1 MAGSEVT
8 AERRAQVYTPDYL
21 LSGRPR
27 PRLTQAP
34 RTVGYGATFM
44 LGFDGVPTLDRCA
57 SYRVP
62 IYAVNC
68 YIVKNQCDQ
77 QCCRYC
83 Q

>member
-21 LSGRPR
+21 LNGRPR

-34 RTVGYGATFM
+34 RSVGYGATFM

-57 SYRVP
+57 VCRVP
-62 IYAVNC
+62 IYAASC
-68 YIVKNQCDQ
+68 TCSEEAH
-77 QCCRYC
+77 
-83 Q
+83 